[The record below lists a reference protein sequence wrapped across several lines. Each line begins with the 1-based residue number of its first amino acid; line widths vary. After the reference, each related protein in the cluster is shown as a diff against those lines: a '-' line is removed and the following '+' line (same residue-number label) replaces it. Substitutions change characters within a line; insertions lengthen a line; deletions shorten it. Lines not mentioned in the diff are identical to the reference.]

1 MSEME
6 IFRQLTAAAMVDFRQ
21 FLSQRWHLR
30 VFFSTAVLLLSMA
43 SRGQVPEVKDQDG
56 WKEYVYPNDA
66 FAITLPSAPR
76 PHKDTRFPDLQV
88 NVYTSGGVTLRV
100 EDTPNGCDSAITTIA
115 KSAEEL
121 KIGQKKPDPAFRL
134 DLASVKQGSLDGYP
148 FIEYQQ
154 TVVRDGVNSYERR
167 YCVEKRLYAFSSVWA
182 TGLTRPD
189 DVNRIIRSFR
199 LLKK

>member
-1 MSEME
+1 MG

-30 VFFSTAVLLLSMA
+30 VFFLTAVLLLSMA
-43 SRGQVPEVKDQDG
+43 SRGQVPEVKGPDG
-56 WKEYVYPNDA
+56 WKEYVYPNDR

-76 PHKDTRFPDLQV
+76 PHKDAQFPDLQV

-100 EDTPNGCDSAITTIA
+100 EDAPNGCDSAITTIA

-121 KIGQKKPDPAFRL
+121 KTGQKKSDPAFRL

-148 FIEYQQ
+148 FIEYQ
-154 TVVRDGVNSYERR
+154 
-167 YCVEKRLYAFSSVWA
+167 
-182 TGLTRPD
+182 
-189 DVNRIIRSFR
+189 
-199 LLKK
+199 